1 MKSEKKITVEF
12 TQEQLETVIE
22 AIVRAAEQDA
32 EDIELM
38 ANIPGPA
45 QEIVKGLAQSR
56 KTLLR
61 MSAWIQHVLEEAG

>member
-1 MKSEKKITVEF
+1 MKAEQKITVEF
-12 TQEQLETVIE
+12 SRGQLETVVE

-45 QEIVKGLAQSR
+45 QEIVKGIAGSR
-56 KTLLR
+56 KNLLR
-61 MSAWIQHVLEEAG
+61 LSAWLQHVLQEAE